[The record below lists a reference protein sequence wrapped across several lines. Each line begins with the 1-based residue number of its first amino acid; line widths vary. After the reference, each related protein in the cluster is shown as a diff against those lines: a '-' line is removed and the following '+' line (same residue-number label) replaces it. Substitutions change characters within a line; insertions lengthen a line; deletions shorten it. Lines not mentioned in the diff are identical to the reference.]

1 VSTVIEEELRE
12 AGLRVTEGRVRV
24 LAMLEE
30 HPHADAATLHDA
42 LHRARYGTSIQSVHN
57 VLGDLAEAGVIR
69 RIEAA
74 GSAARYDRRA
84 QDNHH
89 HIVCTSCGAIADVDC
104 AVGHAP
110 CLNPSD
116 PAGFTIA
123 SAEVTFWGLC
133 GDCRAG
139 RSTVHTEP
147 PQPATAR

>member
-1 VSTVIEEELRE
+1 MSAALEAELRR
-12 AGLRVTEGRVRV
+12 AGLRVTQGRVRV

-84 QDNHH
+84 EDNHH
-89 HIVCTSCGAIADVDC
+89 HIVCTSCSAIADVDC

-110 CLNPSD
+110 CLIPSD

-123 SAEVTFWGLC
+123 SAEVTFRGLC

-139 RSTVHTEP
+139 RSTVPTEP
-147 PQPATAR
+147 PQPVTAR